1 MNYANLHTHSIY
13 SDGAHT
19 PREIIDQAISLGM
32 TAIGISDHSYTF
44 FDTRYCLAKEKNGQ
58 YINELRALKEE
69 YKGKIDVL
77 VGIELDGFSNGYER
91 SDFDYIIGSCHY
103 INFGGEYISVDS
115 NIEGVRYGIEKY
127 CGGDA
132 LEFARRYYNTYT
144 ELICSMRPDIL
155 GHIDLVAKLGAVDES
170 STEYRKMAI
179 SALYDALSVSPI
191 IEMNTGAISRGYK
204 ALPYP
209 ASFMFEEIKA
219 RGGKIIL
226 SSDSHNKN
234 TLTFHF
240 NECLELLR
248 ANGFKSI
255 VTYTDGAFREVGI

>member
-19 PREIIDQAISLGM
+19 PREIIDQAISSEM

-44 FDTRYCLAKEKNGQ
+44 FDTRYCLAKEKNSQ
-58 YINELRALKEE
+58 YINELRSLKEE
-69 YKGKIDVL
+69 YRGKIDVL
-77 VGIELDGFSNGYER
+77 VGIELDGFSKGYER

-103 INFGGEYISVDS
+103 INFDGEYISVDS

-170 STEYRKMAI
+170 SAEYRKMAL
-179 SALYDALSVSPI
+179 SALCDALINEGFRVVSGGTDNHLMLIDLRPFDI
-191 IEMNTGAISRGYK
+191 TGK
-204 ALPYP
+204 D
-209 ASFMFEEIKA
+209 FEKRLDELC
-219 RGGKIIL
+219 R
-226 SSDSHNKN
+226 
-234 TLTFHF
+234 
-240 NECLELLR
+240 NEKR
-248 ANGFKSI
+248 SKK
-255 VTYTDGAFREVGI
+255 